1 MIKRREIMPDGRRYI
16 VYFTFDEAGKEER
29 GTENKQTLLPSQ
41 EKVGAKGDVSQSPS
55 CTEVGSDV

>member
-16 VYFTFDEAGKEER
+16 VYFTFDEAGNEEQE
-29 GTENKQTLLPSQ
+29 TENKQTLLPLQ
-41 EKVGAKGDVSQSPS
+41 EKVGAKGDAAQSPS